1 MERRVEQEDQLGVN
15 DNQRD
20 PRLTWPEPETD
31 LTGKTVSVGGC

>member
-20 PRLTWPEPETD
+20 PRLTWPEPDPD